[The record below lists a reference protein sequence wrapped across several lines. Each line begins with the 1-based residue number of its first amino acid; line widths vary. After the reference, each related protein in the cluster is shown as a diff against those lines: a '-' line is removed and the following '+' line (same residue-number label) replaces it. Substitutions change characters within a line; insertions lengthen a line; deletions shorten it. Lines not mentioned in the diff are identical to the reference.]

1 MSIKEYKRSLIIK
14 NNLYNIKKQKITYF
28 NGNKL
33 SNKNIFNNKIKQ
45 IKIIIK
51 QKKLKS
57 NLKNRNFKLNSRIF
71 IINKFI
77 WRNH

>member
-1 MSIKEYKRSLIIK
+1 LSIKEYKRSLKIK

-33 SNKNIFNNKIKQ
+33 INKNILNNKIKQ
-45 IKIIIK
+45 LKIIIK

-57 NLKNRNFKLNSRIF
+57 NIKNRNFKLNSRIF

-77 WRNH
+77 